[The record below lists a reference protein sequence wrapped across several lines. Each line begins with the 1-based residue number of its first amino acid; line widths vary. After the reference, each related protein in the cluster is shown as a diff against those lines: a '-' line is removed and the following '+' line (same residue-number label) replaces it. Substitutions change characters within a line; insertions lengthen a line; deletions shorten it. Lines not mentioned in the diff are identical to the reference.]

1 VTPIRRPLL
10 WRQNQDKKLRRL
22 KFAHELLQRL
32 FRVAEDHGRVDTGRV
47 VRKQHDWAAIAV
59 LDKTLFAV
67 TVDKPFR

>member
-1 VTPIRRPLL
+1 
-10 WRQNQDKKLRRL
+10 
-22 KFAHELLQRL
+22 LQRL

-47 VRKQHDWAAIAV
+47 VRKQHDRGAIAV